1 MFQNLEEFCFV
12 EDLCLSQMAMIPL
25 EAIFTACRRGMGTV
39 GSNAEFGD
47 FLIML
52 ATAHEVVVQ

>member
-1 MFQNLEEFCFV
+1 
-12 EDLCLSQMAMIPL
+12 MIPL
-25 EAIFTACRRGMGTV
+25 EAILTACRRCMGTS
-39 GSNAEFGD
+39 GCNAEFGD